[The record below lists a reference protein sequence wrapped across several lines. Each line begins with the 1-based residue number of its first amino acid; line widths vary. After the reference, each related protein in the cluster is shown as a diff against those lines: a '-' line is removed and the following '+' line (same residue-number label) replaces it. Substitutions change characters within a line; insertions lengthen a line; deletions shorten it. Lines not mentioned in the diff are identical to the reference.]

1 MNEENRAKTK
11 WVGTWSSSAAAA
23 GIHIPPLI
31 HLNNGL
37 LYSTAR
43 SVICPTLGGDRI
55 RIKISNRFNKKPLH
69 ISETTV
75 ATYVGGKADTD
86 EPINVTFGGKKEL
99 TLAPGEETLSD
110 TLDFKVEALK
120 KIAVSF
126 YVKHAV
132 MRTKSLYGGDTYL
145 SPGNCTHKKKYAP
158 WWHLFFKTEF
168 ATLQTAPFLT
178 RVDVLAD
185 DDCYA
190 IVVAGD
196 STMTNQKPYY
206 LAERLRRMGITN
218 VAVLQQALNGNR
230 ILEDGHGLL
239 ANIYGES
246 MLKRFDKDI
255 LDCPG
260 VKKIIFKEGINDM
273 LHPRSLT
280 VGAKKMT
287 NAQDIIE
294 GLSKVIDKAH
304 NNNLKIYVS
313 KLTPFK
319 GFGKLL
325 PGIDD
330 FKWTQEAQ
338 DIVDSINEWID
349 DCPADGVIRPDFI
362 IDENDPQKM
371 KEEYTID
378 FLHYKP
384 EAQKLFIECIDESFL
399 TD

>member
-1 MNEENRAKTK
+1 MNEENTAKKK

-43 SVICPTLGGDRI
+43 SVICPTLSGDKI
-55 RIKISNRFNKKPLH
+55 RLKISNRFNKKSLH

-75 ATYVGGKADTD
+75 ATFVGGKADTD
-86 EPINVTFGGKKEL
+86 EPVNVTFGGKKEL

-110 TLDFKVEALK
+110 TIDFKVEALK

-145 SPGNCTHKKKYAP
+145 SPGNCTHKKKYTP
-158 WWHLFFKTEF
+158 WWHLFFKTDF

-178 RVDVLAD
+178 RVDVMAD
-185 DDCYA
+185 EDCYA

-206 LAERLRRMGITN
+206 LAERLHKMGITN

-287 NAQDIIE
+287 TASDII
-294 GLSKVIDKAH
+294 GGIQQVIDMAH
-304 NNNLKIYVS
+304 KHDFKIYVS
-313 KLTPFK
+313 TLTPFK

-325 PGIDD
+325 PGIRD
-330 FKWTQEAQ
+330 FTWTQEAQ
-338 DIVDSINEWID
+338 DIVDDVNKWIKSCNADAVIN
-349 DCPADGVIRPDFI
+349 ADFI
-362 IDENDPQKM
+362 ADENKPDTM
-371 KEEYTID
+371 KEEYAID

-384 EAQKLFIECIDESFL
+384 VAQKLFIDKIDESL
-399 TD
+399 LR

>member
-1 MNEENRAKTK
+1 MKEENTAKKK
-11 WVGTWSSSAAAA
+11 WVGTWSSSAASA

-55 RIKISNRFNKKPLH
+55 RINISNRYNKKPLH

-75 ATYVGGKADTD
+75 ANFAGGKADTD
-86 EPINVTFGGKKEL
+86 EPVNVTFGGKKEL
-99 TLAPGEETLSD
+99 TLAPGQEILSD
-110 TLDFKVEALK
+110 VLDFKVEALK

-158 WWHLFFKTEF
+158 WWHLFFKTDF
-168 ATLQTAPFLT
+168 ATLQTAPFIT

-185 DDCYA
+185 EDCYA

-196 STMTNQKPYY
+196 STMTNEKPYY

-255 LDCPG
+255 LACPG

-287 NAQDIIE
+287 DSADII
-294 GLSKVIDKAH
+294 GGIQQVIDMAH
-304 NNNLKIYVS
+304 QNDIKIYVS
-313 KLTPFK
+313 TLTPFK

-325 PGIDD
+325 PGIRD
-330 FKWTQEAQ
+330 FTWTQEAQ
-338 DIVDSINEWID
+338 DIVDKVNAWIKTCNADAVINT
-349 DCPADGVIRPDFI
+349 DFMV
-362 IDENDPQKM
+362 DENKPDTM
-371 KEEYTID
+371 KEEYAID

-384 EAQKLFIECIDESFL
+384 VAQKLFIENIDESIL
-399 TD
+399 R

>member
-1 MNEENRAKTK
+1 MSDNKK
-11 WVGTWSSSAAAA
+11 WVGSWSSSAAAA

-43 SVICPTLGGDRI
+43 SVIRPTLDGDSI
-55 RIKISNRFNKKPLH
+55 RLKISNRHNKKPLC
-69 ISETTV
+69 ITETTV
-75 ATYVGGKADTD
+75 ANYTGRKADTD
-86 EPINVTFGGKKEL
+86 TPVNVTFGGKKEL
-99 TLAPGEETLSD
+99 TLAPGEEILSD
-110 TLDFKVEALK
+110 TLEFSVKTLK
-120 KIAVSF
+120 PIAVSF

-132 MRTKSLYGGDTYL
+132 MRNKSLYGGQTYL
-145 SPGNCTHKKKYAP
+145 SPGNCTHKTKYTP
-158 WWHLFFKTEF
+158 WWHLILKTNF
-168 ATLQTAPFLT
+168 AALQTIPFLT

-196 STMTNQKPYY
+196 STVTNEKPYY
-206 LAERLRRMGITN
+206 LVEKLRQMGINN

-246 MLKRFDKDI
+246 MLKRFEKDI

-294 GLSKVIDKAH
+294 GLGKVIDKAH

-325 PGIDD
+325 PGIYD

-338 DIVDSINEWID
+338 DVVDGVNEWID
-349 DCPADGVIRPDFI
+349 TCPADGVIRPDFI

-371 KEEYTID
+371 KAEYAID
-378 FLHYKP
+378 FLHYNP
-384 EAQKLFIECIDESFL
+384 EAQKLFVECIDESWL